1 MAKNDKP
8 NDVEEPIVATELQEA
23 PEEPEVKEE
32 PKEEAPQA
40 EPEKLETEQ
49 PEEEKP
55 EEEKPEEPEAAE
67 GEEQTPPVSKR
78 KAERLEKL
86 ESLVS
91 RLKGEEKPVATPKI
105 EGLDYGTALD
115 ADPEVVKQL
124 EEDRQKVAEL
134 TFNQGLEQ
142 AKTIQF
148 HTRLEIDA
156 PKIESK
162 YPIFNKESE
171 DFNPAAANAI
181 NSWYLASVGYDA
193 KTDTVANP
201 GIRYADFVEGIME
214 LSDSMA
220 GAKVEKTQ
228 TNIAKQAAMTGTR
241 PDGSSA
247 KRLNLNK
254 APADMSDE
262 ELKAVLAQA
271 GM

>member
-1 MAKNDKP
+1 MAKDEPINE
-8 NDVEEPIVATELQEA
+8 EEPIVATELQEA
-23 PEEPEVKEE
+23 PEPEVKEE
-32 PKEEAPQA
+32 SPAAPQE
-40 EPEKLETEQ
+40 EPEQSEETPEQ
-49 PEEEKP
+49 PEETEPDSSP
-55 EEEKPEEPEAAE
+55 EE
-67 GEEQTPPVSKR
+67 TPPISKR

-91 RLKGEEKPVATPKI
+91 RLKGEDKPTATPKV
-105 EGLDYGTALD
+105 EGLDYSTALD
-115 ADPEVVKQL
+115 ADPEVIKQL
-124 EEDRQKVAEL
+124 EADRQAVAQS
-134 TFNQGLEQ
+134 TFQQGIEQ
-142 AKTIQF
+142 AKSIQF

-156 PKIESK
+156 PRIEGK
-162 YPIFNKESE
+162 YSFFNKDSE

-201 GIRYADFVEGIME
+201 NLRYADFVEGIME
-214 LSDSMA
+214 LADSMA

-228 TNIAKQAAMTGTR
+228 TNIAKQAAQTGMR

-254 APADMSDE
+254 APEAMTDE

-271 GM
+271 GL